1 MRQPLAS
8 QSRLE
13 TLLPSRPQL
22 RNTDQGECVITSGQA
37 VQNEPSQR
45 TTSSMHTGCTQTL
58 NCIRQPQASQSRLET
73 LLPSRPQLRNT
84 DQGECV
90 ITSGQHVQNEP
101 RQRTTSSMHNSGT
114 ETLHCIRQPKASQS
128 RLETLLPSRPQ
139 LRNTDQGECVITS
152 GQAVQNEPSQRITSS
167 MHTGCTQ
174 TLNCIRQ
181 PQASQSRLETLLPS
195 RPQLR
200 NTDQGEC
207 VITSGQAV
215 QNDPRHRTTSSM
227 HTS

>member
-1 MRQPLAS
+1 MNQDNA
-8 QSRLE
+8 
-13 TLLPSRPQL
+13 
-22 RNTDQGECVITSGQA
+22 
-37 VQNEPSQR
+37 
-45 TTSSMHTGCTQTL
+45 
-58 NCIRQPQASQSRLET
+58 PQAQCIPVERKHET
-73 LLPSRPQLRNT
+73 AYDSPKPVSPVLKHFCH
-84 DQGECV
+84 QGR
-90 ITSGQHVQNEP
+90 S
-101 RQRTTSSMHNSGT
+101 SGT
-114 ETLHCIRQPKASQS
+114 RTKVSVSSHLVRLSKMNQDSAPQAPCTTVAQKHYTAYDSPKPVSPVLKHFCHQGRSSGTRTKVSVSSHLVSLSKTNQANAPQAPCIP
-128 RLETLLPSRPQ
+128 
-139 LRNTDQGECVITS
+139 
-152 GQAVQNEPSQRITSS
+152 
-167 MHTGCTQ
+167 TGCTQ

>member
-1 MRQPLAS
+1 MTQDTAPQAQCIPAERKHETHETAYDSPKPVSPVLKHFCHQGRSSGTRTKVSVSSHLV
-8 QSRLE
+8 RLSKMNQDNAPQAPCIPVERKHE
-13 TLLPSRPQL
+13 TAYDSPKPVSPVLKHFCHQGRSSG
-22 RNTDQGECVITSGQA
+22 NTDQGECVITSGQA

-90 ITSGQHVQNEP
+90 ITSGQ
-101 RQRTTSSMHNSGT
+101 
-114 ETLHCIRQPKASQS
+114 
-128 RLETLLPSRPQ
+128 
-139 LRNTDQGECVITS
+139 
-152 GQAVQNEPSQRITSS
+152 
-167 MHTGCTQ
+167 
-174 TLNCIRQ
+174 
-181 PQASQSRLETLLPS
+181 
-195 RPQLR
+195 
-200 NTDQGEC
+200 
-207 VITSGQAV
+207 AV

>member
-1 MRQPLAS
+1 M
-8 QSRLE
+8 
-13 TLLPSRPQL
+13 
-22 RNTDQGECVITSGQA
+22 
-37 VQNEPSQR
+37 
-45 TTSSMHTGCTQTL
+45 TQDTA
-58 NCIRQPQASQSRLET
+58 PQAQCIPAERKHET
-73 LLPSRPQLRNT
+73 HETAYDSPKPVSPVLKHFCH
-84 DQGECV
+84 QGR
-90 ITSGQHVQNEP
+90 S
-101 RQRTTSSMHNSGT
+101 SGT
-114 ETLHCIRQPKASQS
+114 RTKVSVSSHLVRLSKMNQDNAPQAPCIPVERKHETAYDSPKPVSPVLKHFCHQGRSSGTRTKVSVSSHLVRLSKMNQANAPQAPCIP
-128 RLETLLPSRPQ
+128 
-139 LRNTDQGECVITS
+139 V
-152 GQAVQNEPSQRITSS
+152 
-167 MHTGCTQ
+167 CTQ